1 MPKTST
7 VPRKP
12 PAAPATLAVVD
23 LGSNSFRLEV
33 GRVEGDQIFRLDTW
47 RETIRIG
54 AGMDENGRLTTVARR
69 AALACL
75 TRFRERLSG
84 LHPSA
89 VRAVATNTFRV
100 ATNAATFLP
109 QAEAAL
115 GFPIDVIAGHEE
127 ARLIYLGVAHVL
139 PPSAT
144 PRLVIDI
151 GGGSTEFIIGQGLTP
166 ERLESLKLGCVNLSQ
181 RFFPGGTLR
190 ADAFLAAE
198 THARAEIEAIAREFG
213 REHWHEAYA
222 SSGTALALAAILEEN
237 GLSAGG
243 ITPDGLARLR
253 KRMVGAGHMGRLAL
267 EGIKPERAPVLP
279 GGFAIMSAAMAELS
293 VPRINPVGG
302 ALRLGVLYDL
312 LGRTGERDSR
322 LVTVER
328 FLERYHVDR
337 AHALRVGT
345 LARALYLKAAPEA
358 DMVIAQR
365 VEWAGL
371 LHEIGYTVSHIGYH
385 KHGAYILE
393 NADMPGFSAQEQRQ
407 LAVLVHGCRGGLSKM
422 EPALRDADG
431 IAQVLALRLAV
442 LFHHARRAIDT
453 PRIALKAGR
462 KVEFGVSARWLAR
475 HPLTSH
481 LLAMEH
487 AEWAA
492 LGVPWR
498 SPR

>member
-1 MPKTST
+1 MPHAPHR
-7 VPRKP
+7 PRKAAST
-12 PAAPATLAVVD
+12 PAMLAVVD

-47 RETIRIG
+47 RETIRFG
-54 AGMDENGRLTTVARR
+54 AGMDDKGRLTSPARR

-100 ATNAATFLP
+100 AKNAALFLP

-139 PPSAT
+139 PPSSA

-151 GGGSTEFIIGQGLTP
+151 GGGSTEFIIGRGLIP
-166 ERLESLKLGCVNLSQ
+166 ERLESLKLGCLNISQ
-181 RFFPGGTLR
+181 RFFGDGALR
-190 ADAFLAAE
+190 ADAFVAAE
-198 THARAEIEAIAREFG
+198 THARAEIEAITKEFG
-213 REHWHEAYA
+213 PEHWQDAYA

-253 KRMVGAGHMGRLAL
+253 KRMVGAGHMARLTL
-267 EGIKPERAPVLP
+267 DGLKPERAPVLP
-279 GGFAIMSAAMAELS
+279 GGFAIMAAAMAELS
-293 VPRINPVGG
+293 VPRLNPVGG

-312 LGRTGERDSR
+312 LGRTGRRDSR
-322 LVTVER
+322 VATAER
-328 FLERYHVDR
+328 FVERYHVDR
-337 AHALRVGT
+337 AHAQRVGA
-345 LARALYLKAAPEA
+345 LAKALYLKGASQPDPTA
-358 DMVIAQR
+358 AQR
-365 VEWAGL
+365 VEWAGM
-371 LHEIGYTVSHIGYH
+371 LHEIGYTVSHIGFH
-385 KHGAYILE
+385 RHSAYILE

-407 LAVLVHGCRGGLSKM
+407 LAVLVHGCRGGLSKI
-422 EPALRDADG
+422 EPALHGAQM

-453 PRIALKAGR
+453 PRIVLKAGR
-462 KVEFGVSARWLAR
+462 TIHFAVPARWLKR
-475 HPLTSH
+475 HPLTLH
-481 LLAMEH
+481 LLVKERE
-487 AEWAA
+487 EWTA
-492 LGVPWR
+492 LGFRWR
-498 SPR
+498 NP

>member
-1 MPKTST
+1 MPAAVRRSRKAST
-7 VPRKP
+7 
-12 PAAPATLAVVD
+12 APATLAVVD
-23 LGSNSFRLEV
+23 LGSNSFRLEI

-47 RETIRIG
+47 RETIRFG
-54 AGMDENGRLTTVARR
+54 AGMDDKGRLTTVARR

-100 ATNAATFLP
+100 AKNAATFLP

-139 PPSAT
+139 PPSPA

-151 GGGSTEFIIGQGLTP
+151 GGGSTEFIIGHGLIP
-166 ERLESLKLGCVNLSQ
+166 ERLESLKLGCVNVSQ
-181 RFFPGGTLR
+181 RFFGDGQLR
-190 ADAFLAAE
+190 ADQFAAAE
-198 THARAEIEAIAREFG
+198 THARAEIEAIAKEFG

-243 ITPDGLARLR
+243 ITPEGLTRLR
-253 KRMVGAGHMGRLAL
+253 KRMVGASRMSRLDLAGL
-267 EGIKPERAPVLP
+267 NAERAPVLP
-279 GGFAIMSAAMAELS
+279 GGFAIMVAAMAELS
-293 VPRINPVGG
+293 VPRLNPVGG

-312 LGRTGERDSR
+312 LGRSGHGDSR
-322 LVTVER
+322 MVTVER
-328 FLERYHVDR
+328 FLDRYHVDR
-337 AHALRVGT
+337 PHAQRV
-345 LARALYLKAAPEA
+345 AAMAKALYLKGSPRPDPA
-358 DMVIAQR
+358 VAQR

-371 LHEIGYTVSHIGYH
+371 MHEIGYTVSHIGYH

-407 LAVLVHGCRGGLSKM
+407 LALLVHGCRGGLSKM
-422 EPALRDADG
+422 EPVLHDADM

-442 LFHHARRAIDT
+442 IFHHARRAIDT
-453 PRIALKAGR
+453 PRIALKSGR
-462 KVEFGVSARWLAR
+462 TVHFGVSGRWLAR
-475 HPLTSH
+475 HPLTLH
-481 LLAMEH
+481 LLVKERE
-487 AEWAA
+487 EWTA
-492 LGVPWR
+492 LGVRWR
-498 SPR
+498 SP